1 MYPICLQYNNL
12 SEIDFFSPIP
22 AFEILDPEDL
32 LADERKQE
40 LKILTLN
47 FSCPAQ
53 ILSLNCLVQ
62 SLTLS
67 FQGLSCDR
75 PLSVLRCW
83 TGQPAFIPFNE
94 FPVP

>member
-40 LKILTLN
+40 IKIFTLN
-47 FSCPAQ
+47 FSSPFQ
-53 ILSLNCLVQ
+53 IFSLNFLVQ